1 MNRQRIRYS
10 MIFILFLLFPAI
22 FYYMS
27 PYIIIDGTIHGVIT
41 GSFILFSLQFITALI
56 LGRLFCGWI
65 CPAGGVQEAVFRINE
80 KRIKKGNIIKWILW
94 VPWIATIV
102 LLAIRNKGYSTIEI
116 AYNTMYGISISD
128 IYSFITYLCVL
139 FLIVLPGLLVGKR
152 SFCHHVCWMAP
163 FMILGETIGRKL
175 KFPQLQLKADKGKC
189 IQCHLCTKNCP
200 MSLEVEEMIEK
211 KRVYDKE
218 CIKCL
223 NCIDICPKNVI
234 KLEFNNKR

>member
-80 KRIKKGNIIKWILW
+80 KRIKKGNIIKGADVDNLVIFG
-94 VPWIATIV
+94 TI
-102 LLAIRNKGYSTIEI
+102 S
-116 AYNTMYGISISD
+116 SIS
-128 IYSFITYLCVL
+128 SA
-139 FLIVLPGLLVGKR
+139 GSLVFR
-152 SFCHHVCWMAP
+152 S
-163 FMILGETIGRKL
+163 
-175 KFPQLQLKADKGKC
+175 
-189 IQCHLCTKNCP
+189 
-200 MSLEVEEMIEK
+200 
-211 KRVYDKE
+211 
-218 CIKCL
+218 
-223 NCIDICPKNVI
+223 
-234 KLEFNNKR
+234 